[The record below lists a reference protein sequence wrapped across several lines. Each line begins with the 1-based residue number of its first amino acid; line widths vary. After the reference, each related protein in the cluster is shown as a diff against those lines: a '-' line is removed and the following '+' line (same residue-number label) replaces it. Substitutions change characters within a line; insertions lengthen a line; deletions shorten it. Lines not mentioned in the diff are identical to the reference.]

1 MKRLNLII
9 YVFLMI
15 VSISFNSFLN
25 NPLSAE
31 EDESVKLRQKIAD
44 LESRIQY
51 LEALLKVYIQ
61 PENTQ
66 TNPSFGWQNTKNW
79 RKLEMGMT
87 ETKVQSILGEPIKT
101 IKGVRTL
108 WYYPAIYR
116 GYVSFDE
123 NGQLIGWMEP

>member
-1 MKRLNLII
+1 
-9 YVFLMI
+9 MI